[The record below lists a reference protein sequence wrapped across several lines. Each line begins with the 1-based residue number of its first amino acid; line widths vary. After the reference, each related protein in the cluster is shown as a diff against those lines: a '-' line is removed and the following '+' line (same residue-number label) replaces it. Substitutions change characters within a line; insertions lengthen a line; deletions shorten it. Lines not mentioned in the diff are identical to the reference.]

1 MKKLQDFLVNEGRYD
16 QEYHVTLVGCNDNF
30 TDTPLQVTI
39 LVNKSNRKEFEEW
52 LEDQQDNAFIHAEG
66 GSVEY

>member
-1 MKKLQDFLVNEGRYD
+1 MKKLNDFITEGRYD
-16 QEYHVTLVGCNDNF
+16 AEYRVSLVGCNDEY
-30 TDTPLQVTI
+30 DLPLGVTI
-39 LVNKSNRKEFEEW
+39 LVNKSNRREFEKW

>member
-1 MKKLQDFLVNEGRYD
+1 MKKLNDFITEGRFD
-16 QEYHVTLVGCNDNF
+16 AEYRVSLVGCNDNY
-30 TDTPLQVTI
+30 TDLPLEATI
-39 LVNKSNRKEFEEW
+39 IVNKTNRREFEKW